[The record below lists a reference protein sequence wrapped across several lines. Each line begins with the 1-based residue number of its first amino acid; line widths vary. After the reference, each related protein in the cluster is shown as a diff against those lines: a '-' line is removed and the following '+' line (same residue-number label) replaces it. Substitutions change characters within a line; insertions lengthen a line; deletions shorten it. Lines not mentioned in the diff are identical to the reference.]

1 MKFHV
6 LSANDRFI
14 SLINMSIMSRNTR
27 PNNSNFGVPWDIQ
40 DCIRALVIVAIVAAT
55 ALTILWFISRDDSP
69 LKPSVITIALI
80 TPHFAMVIATW
91 IYGIGKYSIGWNS
104 LGFS

>member
-40 DCIRALVIVAIVAAT
+40 DCIRALCAKTMAKVNPGT
-55 ALTILWFISRDDSP
+55 AEGPLSLEDLKRRFFAHMSR
-69 LKPSVITIALI
+69 
-80 TPHFAMVIATW
+80 
-91 IYGIGKYSIGWNS
+91 
-104 LGFS
+104 